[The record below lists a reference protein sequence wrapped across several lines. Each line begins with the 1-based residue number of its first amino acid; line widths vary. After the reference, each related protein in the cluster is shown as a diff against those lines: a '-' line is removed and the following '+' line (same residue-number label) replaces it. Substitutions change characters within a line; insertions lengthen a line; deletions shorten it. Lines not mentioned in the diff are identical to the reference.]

1 MLIDVLRLSNNAAV
15 DKKLTSL
22 APFRQAVARARD
34 DSRAFSLTTAVSTSS
49 LQKMTACSIFSSSGK
64 VKVNNLCLLQ
74 DSLQKTVSCQ
84 EVQLISLSIS
94 LFTMVA
100 EE

>member
-64 VKVNNLCLLQ
+64 VKVKFVLAARQLAEDCIMSGSSAHKSFNQ
-74 DSLQKTVSCQ
+74 SLHDGC
-84 EVQLISLSIS
+84 
-94 LFTMVA
+94 
-100 EE
+100 